1 LFVSANDA
9 PAIRATDGLP
19 IHGRNVLRSPFLR
32 FTLRRL
38 CGSLLLVFLTVSMT
52 FVLIE
57 LAPGDMVD
65 VMAGEA
71 GTADPGYIEQLR
83 SAYGLDRPLLLRYA
97 HYLQHVAQFD
107 LGYSFRVNKS
117 VVDLILQRLGPSGL
131 LMAAATGLALL
142 GAIPLA
148 LLSARF
154 ADGFVDRVASM
165 ITLIS
170 YATPSFLIGL
180 TLILVFSV
188 DLRWLPSGGKDTL
201 FSGLTGW
208 SRFVDIAQHLI
219 LPAVTLGAFHFAVY
233 TRLLRASLINVLH
246 EDFVRTA
253 RAKGLSE
260 LRTFGVHALGNAML
274 PLVTMVGVQTGALL
288 GGSVVVESIFAWP
301 GLGRL
306 AYEAIAQRDTNLLI
320 AIVMVSTF
328 VVAAVNFLVDILYF
342 WLDPRIEH
350 G

>member
-1 LFVSANDA
+1 LW
-9 PAIRATDGLP
+9 
-19 IHGRNVLRSPFLR
+19 
-32 FTLRRL
+32 
-38 CGSLLLVFLTVSMT
+38 GSLLLVYLTVSMT

-83 SAYGLDRPLLLRYA
+83 SAYGLDQPLLLRYE
-97 HYLQHVAQFD
+97 HYLQHVAKLD
-107 LGYSFRVNKS
+107 LGFSFRTNQP
-117 VVDLILQRLGPSGL
+117 VVDLILQRLGPSAL

-154 ADGFVDRVASM
+154 AGGLVDRAVSM
-165 ITLIS
+165 TTLIG

-188 DLRWLPSGGKDTL
+188 ELRWLPSGGKETL
-201 FSGLTGW
+201 FSGFTGW
-208 SRFVDIAQHLI
+208 SRLVDSVRHLI
-219 LPAVTLGAFHFAVY
+219 LPAVTLGVFQFAVY
-233 TRLLRASLINVLH
+233 TRVLRASLINVLH
-246 EDFVRTA
+246 QDFVRTA

-260 LRTFGVHALGNAML
+260 LRTFGVHALGNALL

-306 AYEAIAQRDTNLLI
+306 AYEAIAQRDTNLLN

-328 VVAAVNFLVDILYF
+328 VVATVNFLVDILYF